1 MTYKLLFLDIDGT
14 ILKPDHT
21 YTEATRNAITKVK
34 EQGVE
39 VFLATGRPLHEIDKL
54 AKELD
59 IHSYIGYNGAFAVH
73 HNKTVVNE
81 PMDKNAVEQF
91 LDIAAKNDHELVLYT
106 RDTSYY
112 TTLTRPL
119 VANFIETFQMH
130 KNELFKRGKSDQILG
145 ATLMNLSPS
154 QPVLYELGA
163 NIHLSPV
170 HVAGAEHCYDI
181 IRKNVNKGIA
191 VDKVLDLLDIPR
203 DQAIAFGDGMNDKE
217 MLQAVGEGFA
227 MGNAP
232 EELFQFAKNKTTAV
246 SDDGIVNG
254 LKKLGLT
261 V

>member
-21 YTEATRNAITKVK
+21 YTEATRNAIAKVK
-34 EQGVE
+34 EQGIE

-54 AKELD
+54 AKELN

-73 HNKTVVNE
+73 HDKTVVNE
-81 PMDKNAVEQF
+81 PMDKNTVEKF

-119 VANFIETFQMH
+119 VTNFIDTFQMH
-130 KNELFKRGKSDQILG
+130 KNELFKREKSDQILG

-154 QPVLYELGA
+154 QPALYELGA

-191 VDKVLDLLDIPR
+191 VDKVLNLLDIPR
-203 DQAIAFGDGMNDKE
+203 EQAIAFGDGMNDKE

-246 SDDGIVNG
+246 SDEGIVNG

-261 V
+261 I